1 MTRKKENHNKMHKML
16 KTIMLLFVVSV
27 LFTACSR
34 VPSGNVGIKFYL
46 LGGDKGVDTEV
57 LTPGRY
63 HIGINEEL
71 FLFPTFTQNYVWTK
85 GTAEGSQNDE
95 SIIFQ
100 TKEGL
105 TVSTDVGI
113 TYHLDVP
120 KVPNIFQ
127 KYKKGIGEITDLF
140 LRNMVRDAFVTASST
155 KEVETVYGEGK
166 AELIDEV
173 EAMVK
178 AQTDSLGIIVDKIY
192 LIGSMRLP
200 ASVVTAIDDKIKA
213 TQEAK
218 KMENEVQK
226 TIAQALKKVEASRGD
241 SLSSVITAAGQ
252 AQANRLL
259 NASITPSLLKFKEIE
274 MYENTW
280 DGKVSQVAGG
290 AGVLLN
296 LGK

>member
-1 MTRKKENHNKMHKML
+1 
-16 KTIMLLFVVSV
+16 
-27 LFTACSR
+27 
-34 VPSGNVGIKFYL
+34 
-46 LGGDKGVDTEV
+46 
-57 LTPGRY
+57 
-63 HIGINEEL
+63 
-71 FLFPTFTQNYVWTK
+71 
-85 GTAEGSQNDE
+85 
-95 SIIFQ
+95 
-100 TKEGL
+100 
-105 TVSTDVGI
+105 
-113 TYHLDVP
+113 
-120 KVPNIFQ
+120 
-127 KYKKGIGEITDLF
+127 
-140 LRNMVRDAFVTASST
+140 MVRDAFVTASST